1 MRQWLEQIE
10 ITQRERFF
18 LWVPICLG
26 LGIIFYFSAPTE
38 PPVLMSLIVW
48 VLAGAAVFG
57 CRPHKHILPLVMAFF
72 LGVTGVMAGHIR
84 TAWVMTPMIDEP
96 IKFAM
101 VTGTVAQ
108 VEDMGVK
115 KGSRVILKN
124 LLIED
129 ILPEQTPKK
138 IRIRIRSESDL
149 HAGQRIQTLASL
161 NPPSGPVTPEA
172 FDFRRAAFFEGIGA
186 VGFAYRAP
194 EILSTPEAEPVLS
207 GLRHKI
213 AERVYAHTRDPYAPI
228 VNTFLTGQR
237 SAIAEAD
244 NEAMRDSS
252 LFHMLSISG
261 MHVVMVAGGVF
272 FIVRLCLAMWPGAAL
287 YWPIKKIAAIA
298 GLASAAF
305 YVLMVGAEIPA
316 VRALFMTGMVMVAIM
331 LDRSPFSMRLV
342 ALAAILILLFAPE
355 SLMGVSFQMSFAAVA
370 GLVAFFEGSRVFWAA
385 WRRQA
390 GIIRK
395 SILFLLGMI
404 MTSIIAGTLTGLLAL
419 YHFQNFS
426 LYGVLAN
433 MIAGPLMSVV
443 VMPATIVT
451 YLSLPFGLEA
461 GPLKIMEW
469 GVSWILATA
478 HWIAGLPG
486 AVWYVSAWP
495 PISLGLMSAGLIWA
509 MVWKGRGK
517 IFALPVLVLAAITII
532 MHETPDI
539 QISESGKVVGI
550 MDQEAWLWVSNRR
563 ADRFSSDAWMRR
575 IGAEG
580 QKPDVWPK
588 EGRAESIPLSCDP
601 TGCRAEINGRKVA
614 FPRTMESLREDCGWA
629 DIMVSSLPIPK
640 TCGVLNR
647 VDMFDVREK
656 GSHAIWISPDR
667 LHVLSAV
674 DVTGQRPWTKA
685 QTKAQTKARE
695 KN

>member
-1 MRQWLEQIE
+1 M
-10 ITQRERFF
+10 TQRERFF

-26 LGIIFYFSAPTE
+26 LGIIFYFSAPSE
-38 PPVLMSLIVW
+38 PRVLMSLIVW
-48 VLAGAAVFG
+48 GLAGVAVFR
-57 CRPHKHILPLVMAFF
+57 CHRHKHILPLVMAFF
-72 LGVTGVMAGHIR
+72 LGVTGLMAAHIR
-84 TAWVMTPMIDEP
+84 TAWVMTPMIDAP

-115 KGSRVILKN
+115 KGSRIILKDVS
-124 LLIED
+124 IED
-129 ILPEQTPKK
+129 IPPEQTPKK

-149 HAGQRIQTLASL
+149 RAGQRIQTLASL
-161 NPPSGPVTPEA
+161 NPPSGPVTPGA

-194 EILSTPEAEPVLS
+194 EILSTPEAEPLLS
-207 GLRHKI
+207 GLRNNI
-213 AERVYAHTRDPYAPI
+213 ADQVYAHTRDPYAPI

-261 MHVVMVAGGVF
+261 MHVVMVAGGIF
-272 FIVRLCLAMWPGAAL
+272 FIVRLCLALWPGAAL

-370 GLVAFFEGSRVFWAA
+370 GLVAFFEGSRLFWAA

-390 GIIRK
+390 GILRK

-443 VMPATIVT
+443 VMPATIIT
-451 YLSLPFGLEA
+451 YLSLPFGLEIW
-461 GPLKIMEW
+461 PLKTMEW

-486 AVWYVSAWP
+486 AVWHVPAWP
-495 PISLGLMSAGLIWA
+495 PISLGLMSGGLIWA

-517 IFALPVLVLAAITII
+517 IFAIPVLVLAAITII

-539 QISESGKVVGI
+539 QISESGKVIGI
-550 MDQEAWLWVSNRR
+550 MDQEARLWVSNRR

-580 QKPDVWPK
+580 DKPNVWPK
-588 EGRAESIPLSCDP
+588 EGRAEPIPMSCDP
-601 TGCRAEINGRKVA
+601 AGCRAEIKGHKVA
-614 FPRTMESLREDCGWA
+614 FPRKPESIREDCSWA
-629 DIMVSSLPIPK
+629 DIMVTTLPVPK
-640 TCGVLNR
+640 TCPVPKV
-647 VDMFDVREK
+647 VDMFDVRDK
-656 GSHAIWISPDR
+656 GSHGIWLTPDDVR
-667 LHVLSAV
+667 ILSAS
-674 DVTGQRPWTKA
+674 DVSGMRPWTKHA
-685 QTKAQTKARE
+685 TAR
-695 KN
+695 KTD